1 MHLTA
6 FWEEKEEEE
15 EEKEEEDLMVRN
27 EYRSWYF
34 DRIVKLG

>member
-1 MHLTA
+1 MHLIA

-15 EEKEEEDLMVRN
+15 EEEEDLMVRN